1 MKVELIYITPNA
13 EKVIEKAG
21 RTSYQSFNRIGEGS
35 EKKFIRMIINL
46 GHLSVIEHA
55 VASFRISD
63 VSRSLTHQLVRH
75 RLASFTQKSQRYVD
89 ERNFT
94 FVEPPKV
101 EENPEAHEIYVN
113 FMKTVRETYKKLRE
127 FKIPKEDARFVL
139 PNATTTEIV
148 ITANLREWRHIV
160 ELRGSEHAQ
169 WEIRRM
175 TIEILKILKREAPT
189 VFGDFVIVGDHVERR
204 KDVKE

>member
-113 FMKTVRETYKKLRE
+113 FMNIVRETYKKLRE

-189 VFGDFVIVGDHVERR
+189 VFEDFVIVGDHVERR
-204 KDVKE
+204 KNVEE

>member
-1 MKVELIYITPNA
+1 MKAELIYITPNP
-13 EKVIEKAG
+13 EKVIEEAG

-55 VASFRISD
+55 VASFRIKD

-89 ERNFT
+89 EKHFT
-94 FVEPPKV
+94 FVEPPKI
-101 EENPEAHEIYVN
+101 EENPEAHKIYLD
-113 FMKTVRETYKKLRE
+113 FMESVRETYRKLRDL
-127 FKIPKEDARFVL
+127 KIPKEDARFVL

-160 ELRGSEHAQ
+160 ELRGSRHAQ

-189 VFGDFVIVGDHVERR
+189 VFEDFVIVGDHVERR
-204 KDVKE
+204 KDAKE

>member
-21 RTSYQSFNRIGEGS
+21 RTSYQSFNRIEEGS

-113 FMKTVRETYKKLRE
+113 FMKTVRETYKKLRDL
-127 FKIPKEDARFVL
+127 KIPKEDARFVL

-189 VFGDFVIVGDHVERR
+189 VFEDFVIVGDHVERR
-204 KDVKE
+204 KNVKE

>member
-189 VFGDFVIVGDHVERR
+189 VFEDFVIVGDHVERR
-204 KDVKE
+204 K

>member
-1 MKVELIYITPNA
+1 MKVELIYITPNP
-13 EKVIEKAG
+13 EKVIEEAG
-21 RTSYQSFNRIGEGS
+21 RTSYQSFNRMEEGS
-35 EKKFIRMIINL
+35 GKKFIRMIIDL

-101 EENPEAHEIYVN
+101 EENPEAHKIYVN
-113 FMKTVRETYKKLRE
+113 FMNIVRETYKKLRDL
-127 FKIPKEDARFVL
+127 KIPKEDARFVL

-189 VFGDFVIVGDHVERR
+189 VFEDFVIVGDHVERR
-204 KDVKE
+204 KNVKE

>member
-1 MKVELIYITPNA
+1 MKVELIYITPNV
-13 EKVIEKAG
+13 EKVIEEAG

-55 VASFRISD
+55 VASFRIKD

-94 FVEPPKV
+94 FVEPPKI
-101 EENPEAHEIYVN
+101 EENPEAHKIYLD
-113 FMKTVRETYKKLRE
+113 FMESVRETYGKLRDL
-127 FKIPKEDARFVL
+127 KIPKEDARFVL

-160 ELRGSEHAQ
+160 ELRGSKHAQ

-189 VFGDFVIVGDHVERR
+189 VFEDFVIVGDHVERR
-204 KDVKE
+204 KNAKE

>member
-1 MKVELIYITPNA
+1 MKVELIYITPNP
-13 EKVIEKAG
+13 EKVIEEAG
-21 RTSYQSFNRIGEGS
+21 RTSYQSFNRMEEGS
-35 EKKFIRMIINL
+35 EKKFIRMIIDL

-101 EENPEAHEIYVN
+101 EENPEAHKIYVN
-113 FMKTVRETYKKLRE
+113 FMNIVRETYKKLRDL
-127 FKIPKEDARFVL
+127 KIPKEDARFVL

-175 TIEILKILKREAPT
+175 TIEILKILKRETPT
-189 VFGDFVIVGDHVERR
+189 VFEDFVIVGDHVERR

>member
-1 MKVELIYITPNA
+1 MKVELIYITPNP
-13 EKVIEKAG
+13 EKVIEEAG
-21 RTSYQSFNRIGEGS
+21 RTSYQSFNRMEEGS
-35 EKKFIRMIINL
+35 GKKFIRMIIDL

-101 EENPEAHEIYVN
+101 KKNPKAHKIYLN
-113 FMKTVRETYKKLRE
+113 FMESVRETYKKLRDL
-127 FKIPKEDARFVL
+127 KIPKEDARFVL

-189 VFGDFVIVGDHVERR
+189 VFEDFVIVGDHVERR
-204 KDVKE
+204 KNVKE

>member
-169 WEIRRM
+169 REIRRM
-175 TIEILKILKREAPT
+175 TIEILRILKREAPT
-189 VFGDFVIVGDHVERR
+189 VFEDFVIVGDHVERR
-204 KDVKE
+204 KNVKE

>member
-1 MKVELIYITPNA
+1 MKIELIYITPNP
-13 EKVIEKAG
+13 EKVIEEAG
-21 RTSYQSFNRIGEGS
+21 RTSYQSFNRMGEGS

-55 VASFRISD
+55 VASFRIKD

-89 ERNFT
+89 EKNFT
-94 FVEPPKV
+94 FVEPPKI
-101 EENPEAHEIYVN
+101 EENPKAHKIYLD
-113 FMKTVRETYKKLRE
+113 FMESVRETYRKLRDL
-127 FKIPKEDARFVL
+127 KIPKEDARFVL

-160 ELRGSEHAQ
+160 ELRGSRHAQ

-189 VFGDFVIVGDHVERR
+189 VFEDFVIVGDHVERR
-204 KDVKE
+204 KDAKE

>member
-1 MKVELIYITPNA
+1 MKVELIYITPNP
-13 EKVIEKAG
+13 EKVIEEAG

-35 EKKFIRMIINL
+35 EKKFIRTIINL

-55 VASFRISD
+55 VASFRIKD

-89 ERNFT
+89 EKHFT
-94 FVEPPKV
+94 FVEPPKI
-101 EENPEAHEIYVN
+101 EENPEAHKIYLD
-113 FMKTVRETYKKLRE
+113 FMESVRETYRKLRDL
-127 FKIPKEDARFVL
+127 KIPKEDARFVL

-160 ELRGSEHAQ
+160 ELRGSRHAQ

-189 VFGDFVIVGDHVERR
+189 VFEDFVIVGDHVERR
-204 KDVKE
+204 KDAKE

>member
-1 MKVELIYITPNA
+1 MKVELIYITPNP

-21 RTSYQSFNRIGEGS
+21 RTSYQSFNRIEEGS

-101 EENPEAHEIYVN
+101 EENPEAHKIYVN
-113 FMKTVRETYKKLRE
+113 FMNIVRETYKKLRDL
-127 FKIPKEDARFVL
+127 KIPKEDARFVL

-189 VFGDFVIVGDHVERR
+189 VFEDFVIVGDHVERR
-204 KDVKE
+204 KNVKE

>member
-1 MKVELIYITPNA
+1 MKVELIYITPNV
-13 EKVIEKAG
+13 EKVIEEAG
-21 RTSYQSFNRIGEGS
+21 RTSYQSFNRMGEGS

-89 ERNFT
+89 EKNFT
-94 FVEPPKV
+94 FVEPPKI
-101 EENPEAHEIYVN
+101 EENPEAHKIYLD
-113 FMKTVRETYKKLRE
+113 FMESVRETYGKLRDL
-127 FKIPKEDARFVL
+127 KIPKEDARFVL

-148 ITANLREWRHIV
+148 VTANLMEWRHIV
-160 ELRGSEHAQ
+160 ELRGSKHAQ

-189 VFGDFVIVGDHVERR
+189 VFEDFVIVGDHVERR
-204 KDVKE
+204 KNAKE

>member
-1 MKVELIYITPNA
+1 MKVELIYITPNP

-21 RTSYQSFNRIGEGS
+21 RTSYQSFNRIEEGS

-113 FMKTVRETYKKLRE
+113 FMKTVRETYKKLRDL
-127 FKIPKEDARFVL
+127 KIPKEDARFVL

-189 VFGDFVIVGDHVERR
+189 VFEDFVIVGDHVERR
-204 KDVKE
+204 KNVKE

>member
-1 MKVELIYITPNA
+1 MKVELIYITPNV
-13 EKVIEKAG
+13 EKVIEEAG
-21 RTSYQSFNRIGEGS
+21 RTSYQSFNRMGEGS

-127 FKIPKEDARFVL
+127 FKIPKEDARFVP

-189 VFGDFVIVGDHVERR
+189 VFEDFVIVGDHVERR
-204 KDVKE
+204 KNVKE

>member
-175 TIEILKILKREAPT
+175 TIEILRILKRKAPT
-189 VFGDFVIVGDHVERR
+189 VFEDFVIVGDHVERR
-204 KDVKE
+204 KNVKE

>member
-1 MKVELIYITPNA
+1 MKVELIYITPNV
-13 EKVIEKAG
+13 EKVIEEAG
-21 RTSYQSFNRIGEGS
+21 RTSYQSFNRMGEGS

-89 ERNFT
+89 EKNFT
-94 FVEPPKV
+94 FVEPPKI
-101 EENPEAHEIYVN
+101 EENPEAHKIYLD
-113 FMKTVRETYKKLRE
+113 FMESVRETYGKLRDL
-127 FKIPKEDARFVL
+127 KIPKEDARFVL

-148 ITANLREWRHIV
+148 VTANLREWRHIV
-160 ELRGSEHAQ
+160 ELRGSKHAQ

-189 VFGDFVIVGDHVERR
+189 VFEDFVIVGDHVERR
-204 KDVKE
+204 KNAKE

>member
-35 EKKFIRMIINL
+35 EKKFIRKIINL

-189 VFGDFVIVGDHVERR
+189 VFEDFVIVGDHVERR
-204 KDVKE
+204 KNVKE

>member
-113 FMKTVRETYKKLRE
+113 FMNIVRETYKKLRE

-189 VFGDFVIVGDHVERR
+189 VFEDFVIVGDHVERR
-204 KDVKE
+204 KNVKE

>member
-189 VFGDFVIVGDHVERR
+189 VFEDFVIVGDHVERR
-204 KDVKE
+204 KNAKE

>member
-1 MKVELIYITPNA
+1 MKIELIYITPNP

-21 RTSYQSFNRIGEGS
+21 RTSYQSFNRMGEGS

-55 VASFRISD
+55 VASFRIKD

-89 ERNFT
+89 EKHFT
-94 FVEPPKV
+94 FVEPPKI
-101 EENPEAHEIYVN
+101 EENPEAHKIYLD
-113 FMKTVRETYKKLRE
+113 FMESVRETYRKLRDL
-127 FKIPKEDARFVL
+127 KIPKEDARFVL

-160 ELRGSEHAQ
+160 ELRGSKHAQ

-189 VFGDFVIVGDHVERR
+189 VFEDFVIVGDHVERR
-204 KDVKE
+204 KNAKE

>member
-101 EENPEAHEIYVN
+101 EENPEAHKIYVN
-113 FMKTVRETYKKLRE
+113 FMNIVRETYKKLRDL
-127 FKIPKEDARFVL
+127 KIPKEDARFVL

-175 TIEILKILKREAPT
+175 TIEILRILKRKAPT
-189 VFGDFVIVGDHVERR
+189 VFEDFVIVGDHVERR

>member
-1 MKVELIYITPNA
+1 MKVELIYITPNP
-13 EKVIEKAG
+13 EKVIEEAG

-55 VASFRISD
+55 VASFRIKD

-89 ERNFT
+89 EKHFT
-94 FVEPPKV
+94 FVEPPKI
-101 EENPEAHEIYVN
+101 EENPEAHKIYLD
-113 FMKTVRETYKKLRE
+113 FMESVRETYRKLRDL
-127 FKIPKEDARFVL
+127 KIPKEDARFVL

-160 ELRGSEHAQ
+160 ELRGSRHAQ

-175 TIEILKILKREAPT
+175 TIEILKILKRKAPT
-189 VFGDFVIVGDHVERR
+189 VFEDFVIVGDHVERR
-204 KDVKE
+204 KDAKE

>member
-175 TIEILKILKREAPT
+175 TIEILRILKREAPT
-189 VFGDFVIVGDHVERR
+189 VFEDFVIVGDHVERR
-204 KDVKE
+204 KNVKE

>member
-1 MKVELIYITPNA
+1 MKVELIYITPNP
-13 EKVIEKAG
+13 EKVIEEAG

-55 VASFRISD
+55 VASFRIKD

-89 ERNFT
+89 EKHFT
-94 FVEPPKV
+94 FVEPPKI
-101 EENPEAHEIYVN
+101 EENPEAHKIYLD
-113 FMKTVRETYKKLRE
+113 FMESVRETYRKLRDL
-127 FKIPKEDARFVL
+127 KIPKEDARFVL

-160 ELRGSEHAQ
+160 ELRGSKHAQ

-189 VFGDFVIVGDHVERR
+189 VFEDFVIVGDHVERR
-204 KDVKE
+204 KDAKE

>member
-189 VFGDFVIVGDHVERR
+189 VFEDFVIVGDHVERR
-204 KDVKE
+204 KNVKE

>member
-1 MKVELIYITPNA
+1 MKVELIYITPNP
-13 EKVIEKAG
+13 EKVIEEAG

-35 EKKFIRMIINL
+35 EKKFIRTIINL

-55 VASFRISD
+55 VASFRIKD

-89 ERNFT
+89 EKHFT
-94 FVEPPKV
+94 FVEPPKI
-101 EENPEAHEIYVN
+101 EENPEAHKIYLD
-113 FMKTVRETYKKLRE
+113 FMESVRETYRKLRDL
-127 FKIPKEDARFVL
+127 KIPKEDARFVL

-148 ITANLREWRHIV
+148 VTANLREWRHIV
-160 ELRGSEHAQ
+160 ELRGSKHAQ

-175 TIEILKILKREAPT
+175 TIEILKILKRKAPT
-189 VFGDFVIVGDHVERR
+189 VFEDFVIVGDHVERR
-204 KDVKE
+204 KDAKE

>member
-1 MKVELIYITPNA
+1 MKVELIYITPNP
-13 EKVIEKAG
+13 EKVIEEAG

-35 EKKFIRMIINL
+35 EKKFIRTIINL

-55 VASFRISD
+55 VASFRIKD

-89 ERNFT
+89 EKHFT
-94 FVEPPKV
+94 FVEPPKI
-101 EENPEAHEIYVN
+101 EENPEAHKIYLD
-113 FMKTVRETYKKLRE
+113 FMESVRETYRKLRDL
-127 FKIPKEDARFVL
+127 KIPKEDARFVL

-160 ELRGSEHAQ
+160 ELRGSRHAQ

-175 TIEILKILKREAPT
+175 TIEILKILKRKAPT
-189 VFGDFVIVGDHVERR
+189 VFEDFVIVGDHVERR
-204 KDVKE
+204 KDAKE

>member
-160 ELRGSEHAQ
+160 ELRGNEHAQ

-175 TIEILKILKREAPT
+175 TIEILRILKREAPT
-189 VFGDFVIVGDHVERR
+189 VFEDFVIVGDHVERR
-204 KDVKE
+204 KNVKE

>member
-1 MKVELIYITPNA
+1 MKVELIYITPNV
-13 EKVIEKAG
+13 EKVIEEAG
-21 RTSYQSFNRIGEGS
+21 RTSYQSFNRMGEGS

-94 FVEPPKV
+94 FVEPPKI
-101 EENPEAHEIYVN
+101 EENPEAHKIYLD
-113 FMKTVRETYKKLRE
+113 FMESVRETYGKLRDL
-127 FKIPKEDARFVL
+127 KIPKEDARFVL

-148 ITANLREWRHIV
+148 VTANLREWRHIV
-160 ELRGSEHAQ
+160 ELRGSKHAQ

-189 VFGDFVIVGDHVERR
+189 VFEDFVIVGDHVERR
-204 KDVKE
+204 KNAKE